1 MWWDRSIQNPII
13 SLTLCL
19 HSALMKQ
26 ASAGSHKE
34 TEKKAAVKH
43 VAAEQKTSHR
53 SQAHL
58 LAGAVKRRRY
68 SLFIYNHKADDT
80 TGLIYNDKMH
90 LLFLKKKRNS

>member
-1 MWWDRSIQNPII
+1 
-13 SLTLCL
+13 
-19 HSALMKQ
+19 MKQ
-26 ASAGSHKE
+26 AGSHKE

-68 SLFIYNHKADDT
+68 SLFIYDHNALNT
-80 TGLIYNDKMH
+80 RLMTQQG
-90 LLFLKKKRNS
+90 

>member
-1 MWWDRSIQNPII
+1 MVGQVRSEPHYCHV

-26 ASAGSHKE
+26 ASTGSHKE

-68 SLFIYNHKADDT
+68 SLFIYDHNALNT
-80 TGLIYNDKMH
+80 RLMTQQG
-90 LLFLKKKRNS
+90 